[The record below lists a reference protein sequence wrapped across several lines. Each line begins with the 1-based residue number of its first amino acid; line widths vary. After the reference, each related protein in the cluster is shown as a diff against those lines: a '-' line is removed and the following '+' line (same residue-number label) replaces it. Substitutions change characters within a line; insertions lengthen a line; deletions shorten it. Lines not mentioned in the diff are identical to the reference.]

1 MSQYDDAS
9 GSPLFQRMERH
20 RRRSGRL
27 RDDKIQV
34 AHGGGGKAM
43 QDLID
48 DLVVRELGRDNTL
61 LETREDQARLPLAEL
76 TARGDRL
83 AFTTDSYVVS
93 PLEFPGGD
101 IGKLAVNGTVN
112 DLAVGGATPLY
123 LSCGLIIEE
132 GLPVAQLRRILQS
145 MNRAA
150 TAAGVHIVTGDTKV
164 VAHGAADGLFINTAG
179 VGVIPAEH
187 ASSSAK
193 VQPDDVLLVNGFLG
207 DHGAAILVARGE
219 LQLDTDIPSD
229 CAALHTLSA
238 ALQAE
243 VEVHAMRD
251 VTRGGLAA
259 VLNELALASEVGV
272 VVEEHTLPVRPEVRG
287 FCEVLGLDPVH
298 LANEGKLVV
307 AVPANQAERA
317 LQIMRAHP
325 LGEHAALIA
334 RCRAEPPG
342 IVTLDTGFGGERVLD
357 VLVGEQLPRI
367 C

>member
-1 MSQYDDAS
+1 MSET
-9 GSPLFQRMERH
+9 GSNHPLFQRIEKH

-48 DLVVRELGRDNTL
+48 DLIVRELGRDNPK
-61 LETREDQARLPLAEL
+61 LETREDQARIDLAGL
-76 TARGDRL
+76 AAHGDRL

-93 PLEFPGGD
+93 PIEFPGGD
-101 IGKLAVNGTVN
+101 IGKLAVNGTIN
-112 DLAVGGATPLY
+112 DLAVAGAKPLY

-132 GLPVAQLRRILQS
+132 GLEVETLRRILRS
-145 MNRAA
+145 MNQAA
-150 TAAGVHIVTGDTKV
+150 QDAGVAIVTGDTKV
-164 VAHGAADGLFINTAG
+164 VAHGAADKLFINTAG
-179 VGVIPAEH
+179 VGVVPKGH
-187 ASSSAK
+187 QSSSAR
-193 VQPDDVLLVNGFLG
+193 VRSDDVLLVNGMLG

-229 CAALHTLSA
+229 CAALNTLVD
-238 ALQAE
+238 ALTAK
-243 VEVHAMRD
+243 VDVHAMRD
-251 VTRGGLAA
+251 VTRGGLSA
-259 VLNELALASEVGV
+259 VLNELALASEIGV
-272 VVEEHTLPVRPEVRG
+272 VVQESALPVRPEVRG

-307 AVPANQAERA
+307 AVPASQADEA
-317 LQIMRAHP
+317 LAIMRSHP

-342 IVTLDTGFGGERVLD
+342 VVTLDTGFGGERILD
-357 VLVGEQLPRI
+357 MMVGEQLPRI